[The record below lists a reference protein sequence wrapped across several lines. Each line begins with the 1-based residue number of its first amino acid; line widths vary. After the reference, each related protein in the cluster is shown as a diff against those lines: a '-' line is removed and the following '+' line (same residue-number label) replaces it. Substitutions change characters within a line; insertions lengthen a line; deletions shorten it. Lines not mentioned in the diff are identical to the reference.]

1 MTTAIIKAENGL
13 HARPA
18 SLIVNEANKFESDI
32 FIEVEGNKYNCKSII
47 SVMSSKLSCGDE
59 VTINAVGEDSS
70 DAESKILELLNSI
83 TE

>member
-1 MTTAIIKAENGL
+1 MTTATIKAENGL

-18 SLIVNEANKFESDI
+18 SMIVNEANKFESDI
-32 FIEVEGNKYNCKSII
+32 FIEVDGNKYNCKSII

-59 VTINAVGEDSS
+59 VTINAVGNDSS
-70 DAESKILELLNSI
+70 VAESKILELLNSI